1 MKAPAGLRKKR
12 HKHAQQQAQQRHPNK
27 AGPIR
32 DVAAPRTAQAPAIYL
47 TCLLC
52 LFHGIYVVFHFA
64 KNRIETPLVEA
75 KNPGLSYVFF
85 TSLGDHFI
93 PHEIS

>member
-1 MKAPAGLRKKR
+1 MKAPAGLRKER

-47 TCLLC
+47 SSSLFLLSH
-52 LFHGIYVVFHFA
+52 LFDFVF
-64 KNRIETPLVEA
+64 
-75 KNPGLSYVFF
+75 G
-85 TSLGDHFI
+85 
-93 PHEIS
+93 

>member
-1 MKAPAGLRKKR
+1 MKAPAGLRKER

-47 TCLLC
+47 PSLSLSFS
-52 LFHGIYVVFHFA
+52 LSLSLSFSLEEEERGGI
-64 KNRIETPLVEA
+64 KE
-75 KNPGLSYVFF
+75 K
-85 TSLGDHFI
+85 
-93 PHEIS
+93 